1 MRILIMICAFV
12 PAVFAQSS
20 TAVDAASR
28 VTAPALVYKT
38 EPEYTDEARS
48 RGIEGVTTLYIEVT
62 KNGAVGNIKV
72 VKSLD
77 PGLDAKAV
85 EAVRNWKFQ
94 PATKAGKPV
103 TVSATI
109 RVNFR
114 TYPTAPSSLPPDP
127 PSAKDESAWLPVFVC
142 DPKVFVICIE

>member
-1 MRILIMICAFV
+1 
-12 PAVFAQSS
+12 
-20 TAVDAASR
+20 
-28 VTAPALVYKT
+28 VYKT

-72 VKSLD
+72 VKSLE

>member
-20 TAVDAASR
+20 AAMDAASR

-48 RGIEGVTTLYIEVT
+48 KGIEGVTTLYIEVT
-62 KNGAVGNIKV
+62 KNGAVGNIRV

-77 PGLDAKAV
+77 SGLDAKAV

-114 TYPTAPSSLPPDP
+114 TYATAPSSVPPDP